1 MKQEC
6 AITRDLL
13 PLYLEGLAGPESAA
27 FVRRHLEQCPD
38 CRAEQERFSRE
49 TPREPELPVK
59 RLRKLLLREKYVRL
73 LAALA
78 VAAAV
83 CSRLSAPEYLSAG
96 QAAPEIAE
104 TEDALCIVF
113 SPAVRHASCISWTD
127 ETGAPVYQLEAW
139 TTLLDGGEPQAGYQS
154 VTLPRQE
161 GMIVFYAQNNG
172 QDDVLL
178 YGTAADAGGWAL
190 PRLALNYYGAAAAV
204 LAAALALAAL
214 AVKPLRYRFL
224 QGLTLPAGWLLAT
237 LLVKGKSWAS
247 YALPRDLSM
256 IALTAMALWALLL
269 LLLKWQRQ
277 KPQAEI

>member
-38 CRAEQERFSRE
+38 CRAEQERLFRE

-73 LAALA
+73 LAAVLAALA

-83 CSRLSAPEYLSAG
+83 FSRLSAPEYLSAG
-96 QAAPEIAE
+96 QAAPETAAVG
-104 TEDALCIVF
+104 DALCIVF
-113 SPAVRHASCISWTD
+113 SPAVRHVSCVSWTD

-139 TTLLDGGEPQAGYQS
+139 TTLLDGGEPQAGRQS
-154 VTLPRQE
+154 VTLPRQK

-172 QDDVLL
+172 QDDALL

-204 LAAALALAAL
+204 LAAVLALAAL

-224 QGLTLPAGWLLAT
+224 QGLTLPRAGFW
-237 LLVKGKSWAS
+237 
-247 YALPRDLSM
+247 PRC
-256 IALTAMALWALLL
+256 W
-269 LLLKWQRQ
+269 
-277 KPQAEI
+277 

>member
-38 CRAEQERFSRE
+38 CRAEQERLFRE

-59 RLRKLLLREKYVRL
+59 RLRQLLLREKYIRL
-73 LAALA
+73 LATVLAVLA

-83 CSRLSAPEYLSAG
+83 FSRLSAPEYLSAG
-96 QAAPEIAE
+96 QAAPETAAVG
-104 TEDALCIVF
+104 DALCIVF
-113 SPAVRHASCISWTD
+113 SPAVRHVSCVSWTD

-139 TTLLDGGEPQAGYQS
+139 TTLLDGGEPQAGRQS
-154 VTLPRQE
+154 VT
-161 GMIVFYAQNNG
+161 
-172 QDDVLL
+172 
-178 YGTAADAGGWAL
+178 L

-204 LAAALALAAL
+204 LAAVLALAAL

-237 LLVKGKSWAS
+237 LLVKGKSWVS

-277 KPQAEI
+277 KPPAEI